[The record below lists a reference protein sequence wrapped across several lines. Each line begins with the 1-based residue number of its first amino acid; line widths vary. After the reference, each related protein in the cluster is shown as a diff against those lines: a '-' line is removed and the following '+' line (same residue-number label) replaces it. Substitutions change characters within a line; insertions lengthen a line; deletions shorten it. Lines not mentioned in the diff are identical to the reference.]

1 MSHPRPPYSSRLSR
15 DGTAS
20 PDLPRLSYGRSVSF
34 RLNLAF
40 VGVFGLSLLSIAV
53 VFYVLFEQY
62 RGFKELSGTHFDRAM
77 TAAELTRDAEV
88 IAAEVFESMLGVDRS
103 QADESQTDADLMR
116 IYDSVM
122 ERLQQDET
130 DGDASLSGAE
140 RWQQEYFD
148 SVVQLRRRIH
158 EERQLK
164 ERRLK
169 IPDRLYRQSEGWEQL
184 ADGTDDGLRAV
195 AAHALAALGYAA
207 TALSSE
213 RPGQLYQLRRAAEVN
228 LQTIDQATL
237 PSPELN
243 ERRAELKTLVTQV
256 FDERAPTL
264 QSQRATLSTARQTR
278 VLAQKLTGSTFNYY
292 LDLKH
297 SAQQASRRH
306 EEIAKTAMVAVALV
320 AALMLTFTLLGVFYI
335 GRRIVGRLNLLN
347 RSMLAHVAGEPVAI
361 PTRGQDEIASMGHS
375 FSVFVDARDRAE
387 QALDLARREA
397 EQANRAKSEFLAN
410 MSHEIRTPLNA
421 IIGFGRLTEQ
431 TEPTA
436 LQRRYLQKIHNSARH
451 LLRVIDDIL
460 DVSKIEAGRLELEQV
475 PFSLSEVMD
484 TVTDILVG
492 SAHDKGLEVV
502 INLPPQIPRA
512 LIGDPLRLGQ
522 VLVNLAGNAVK
533 FTEQGHVRIVVSL
546 AERRGDRVELEFNI
560 IDSGIGMDEQQLS
573 RLFQQFQQA
582 DSSIT
587 RRFGGTGLGLAICKT
602 LVGLMG
608 GQISV
613 RSQPGLGSTFSFRV
627 PFECQ
632 PIDCQQDFRVPEALL
647 SCRILLADSQ
657 PLSRDACS
665 EQLSTLGLQHRQ
677 VATGAELLSE
687 LKAELKAE
695 PKEGLQSEDARPAYD
710 LVLLD
715 DGIEAPDFRHTL
727 AQLQAGPIAA
737 GEMRVV
743 VMTRHAASG
752 LTMEGVAAVL
762 EKPIRASQLF
772 DTLLGL
778 CGIEPGLE
786 TTAPLLEPEQRAA
799 LQGLRILLV
808 DDQPLNR
815 EIAYRLLHGQGIEV
829 ESAENGRQAVERVEQ
844 AADGYFDLVL
854 MDLQMPEMDGHQ
866 AARRI
871 RERYSAEQLPII
883 AMTAHAMASQRQEC
897 LDSGMNDHL
906 GKPIDLARLW
916 PILLHW
922 APSRPDRPAATIDPL
937 SAADPVPAATRAG
950 GALPEQLDGIELVE
964 GLARMGGDPA
974 FYHDMLRA
982 FPSTARQSEQR
993 LREALATE
1001 DQAAAEL
1008 AAHSLL
1014 GMAASIA
1021 ANDLASA
1028 ARELEH
1034 AIRHAERGRVEPLA
1048 AKVQA
1053 ELGRVS
1059 ASLADLQAQGDPEP
1073 SGERSTK
1080 RAAIPIGERAQ
1091 VEAEVQRLIE
1101 LLASNDLDAYASYQ
1115 RLCDHFVDG
1124 ELPEPLSRLAHLLDE
1139 LAFDEARRILLAW
1152 AARDEQ
1158 RCSG

>member
-1 MSHPRPPYSSRLSR
+1 MSHPRPPHSSRSPQ
-15 DGTAS
+15 DGTSS
-20 PDLPRLSYGRSVSF
+20 PDLPRLSFGRSVGF
-34 RLNLAF
+34 RLNLTF
-40 VGVFGLSLLSIAV
+40 IGVFSLSLLSIAAV
-53 VFYVLFEQY
+53 LYVLFEQY
-62 RGFKELSGTHFDRAM
+62 MGFKELSGTHFDRAM

-88 IAAEVFESMLGVDRS
+88 IAAEVFESMLGVERS

-116 IYDSVM
+116 IYDSAM
-122 ERLQQDET
+122 ARLQQGET
-130 DGDASLSGAE
+130 GGDDRLSGAE

-169 IPDRLYRQSEGWEQL
+169 LPDRLYRQSQGWEQL
-184 ADGTDDGLRAV
+184 ADGADDASRTV

-213 RPGQLYQLRRAAEVN
+213 RPGQLYRLRQAAETNLQAIDRAAP
-228 LQTIDQATL
+228 A
-237 PSPELN
+237 SPELN
-243 ERRAELKTLVTQV
+243 ARRAELKSLVTQV

-306 EEIAKTAMVAVALV
+306 EEIAKTAMAAVALV
-320 AALMLTFTLLGVFYI
+320 AALMLIFTLFGVFYI
-335 GRRIVGRLNLLN
+335 GRRIVRRLNLLN
-347 RSMLAHVAGEPVAI
+347 RSMLAHVAGDQVAI
-361 PTRGQDEIASMGHS
+361 PTRGEDEIATMGHS
-375 FSVFVDARDRAE
+375 FAVFVDARDSAE

-460 DVSKIEAGRLELEQV
+460 DFSKIEAGRLELEQV
-475 PFSLSEVMD
+475 PFSLTEVMD
-484 TVTDILVG
+484 TVTDILIG

-502 INLPPQIPRA
+502 VNLPPQIPRA

-533 FTEQGHVRIVVSL
+533 FTEQGHVRIIVSL
-546 AERRGDRVELEFNI
+546 TERRGDRVELEFDI

-608 GQISV
+608 GRISV
-613 RSQPGLGSTFSFRV
+613 RSQPGQGSTFSFRV
-627 PFECQ
+627 PFECR
-632 PIDCQQDFRVPEALL
+632 PNDCQQDFRVPEALL
-647 SCRILLADSQ
+647 NCRILLADGQ

-665 EQLSTLGLQHRQ
+665 EQLSTLGLEHRQ

-695 PKEGLQSEDARPAYD
+695 RQSDGDRPAYD

-715 DGIEAPDFRHTL
+715 EGIEAPDFRHTL
-727 AQLQAGPIAA
+727 AQLQTGPIAD
-737 GEMRVV
+737 GRVQVV
-743 VMTRHAASG
+743 VMSRQAVRGMAI
-752 LTMEGVAAVL
+752 EGVAAVL

-772 DTLLGL
+772 DTLLEL
-778 CGIEPGLE
+778 CGIESGLE
-786 TTAPLLEPEQRAA
+786 TTAPLLEPAQRAA
-799 LQGLRILLV
+799 LQGLRVLLV

-815 EIAYRLLHGQGIEV
+815 EIAYRLLHAQGIEV
-829 ESAENGRQAVERVEQ
+829 ESADNGRQAVERVEQ
-844 AADGYFDLVL
+844 AGDGYFDLVL

-916 PILLHW
+916 PILLRW
-922 APSRPDRPAATIDPL
+922 APSRPERAAPRVELLPAAARD
-937 SAADPVPAATRAG
+937 G
-950 GALPEQLDGIELVE
+950 GALPDRLAGIALAE
-964 GLARMGGDPA
+964 GLARMGGDRA
-974 FYHDMLRA
+974 FYRDMLLA
-982 FPSTARQSEQR
+982 FPRSARQSEQR
-993 LREALATE
+993 LREALAT
-1001 DQAAAEL
+1001 DDSAGAEL

-1028 ARELEH
+1028 ARELEQV
-1034 AIRHAERGRVEPLA
+1034 IQQAERERIEPLA
-1048 AKVQA
+1048 AEVQA
-1053 ELGRVS
+1053 EVERVL
-1059 ASLADLQAQGDPEP
+1059 ASLADLQAQQDSETNGA
-1073 SGERSTK
+1073 RST
-1080 RAAIPIGERAQ
+1080 RGAAVQIGDRAQ
-1091 VEAEVQRLIE
+1091 AEAEVQRLIE
-1101 LLASNDLDAYASYQ
+1101 LLANNDLDAYTSYR
-1115 RLCDHFVDG
+1115 RLCDHFVEG

-1139 LAFDEARRILLAW
+1139 LAFDEARRTLQTWVACG
-1152 AARDEQ
+1152 EQ
-1158 RCSG
+1158 TCSG